1 MSENLV
7 IALMRE
13 MIKTALILA
22 GPMLITATV
31 VGLIISI
38 FQATT
43 QIQEQTLTFVPKIIA
58 VALVGLLTAGFMGN
72 TMIAFTK
79 YIFSVISNI

>member
-13 MIKTALILA
+13 LIKTSLILA

-31 VGLIISI
+31 VGLVISI

-43 QIQEQTLTFVPKIIA
+43 QIQEQTLTFVPKIVA

-72 TMIAFTK
+72 TMISFTK